1 MGPPSY
7 TVYATH
13 DVCGLS
19 LTETSLWGTW
29 LQNQKSAVQELKLW
43 KKRWAVSVNKE
54 KSGCYSSLSSY
65 HLLSVIW
72 LWHAIEC
79 NLEDSPERLCTEGTP
94 ETQED
99 KGGAPS
105 VTWKAGDWDLN
116 LDLRQLE
123 RSRQYLGLEMEKSR
137 WRAVNY
143 PLEAQKEIPII
154 YREEASA
161 DLSNMAA
168 MRHVGLFKL
177 IKIKWNLKFTSSSH
191 YPHSRAQRPHVATG
205 CHLHRAGMEATSL
218 PSSQK
223 LLLLS
228 TGVGSKEKFLES
240 VSKCS
245 KKNWKWN
252 FQFSNE
258 KFNRK

>member
-43 KKRWAVSVNKE
+43 KKRWAVSVNTE

-65 HLLSVIW
+65 HLLSIFCV
-72 LWHAIEC
+72 WHAIEC

-154 YREEASA
+154 YREEAGA

-177 IKIKWNLKFTSSSH
+177 IKIKWNLKFTSSVTLSTFKSSETTCGH
-191 YPHSRAQRPHVATG
+191 WLPFAQSRYGGHFTSIIP
-205 CHLHRAGMEATSL
+205 ETSL
-218 PSSQK
+218 
-223 LLLLS
+223 
-228 TGVGSKEKFLES
+228 VEHWCR
-240 VSKCS
+240 V
-245 KKNWKWN
+245 
-252 FQFSNE
+252 
-258 KFNRK
+258 